1 VFERFT
7 PNARHVV
14 VDAQQALVG
23 LGHEQLTTEHLLYGL
38 AVARTSF
45 SSDLLSELGVDVPR
59 VEALLV
65 ERYGRRTPPAGP
77 GQVPFTP
84 RAKRALEQATT
95 EADALDHALVGT
107 EHVLLGVTAD
117 PECGAVTAL
126 TALGAADVHTAALRK
141 LGVDI

>member
-14 VDAQQALVG
+14 VDAQQALVR

-45 SSDLLSELGVDVPR
+45 SSDLLSELGVDGAS
-59 VEALLV
+59 VEALLI
-65 ERYGRRTPPAGP
+65 ERYGRRPPQEI

-84 RAKRALEQATT
+84 RAKWSLEQATA
-95 EADALDHALVGT
+95 EADALGHPIVGT
-107 EHVLLGVTAD
+107 EHVLLGLTAD
-117 PECGAVTAL
+117 PECGAATAL
-126 TALGAADVHTAALRK
+126 AALGAGDVHAAALRK
-141 LGVDI
+141 LGADI